1 MFKLQKYELFPNPQ
15 NNISHA
21 LVREGRLWITF
32 RTFFSQQGDRLRLG
46 RLSLTAVPVTAYV
59 VWWQSTYYDG
69 RPS

>member
-32 RTFFSQQGDRLRLG
+32 SDIFFLNR
-46 RLSLTAVPVTAYV
+46 VTA
-59 VWWQSTYYDG
+59 
-69 RPS
+69 